1 MSGAA
6 KQPPVQHQVPDF
18 IRVQARVLA
27 RSASRVK
34 GLRVYSLAIASA
46 VGYRLGLLRI
56 VGFTLSVASLF
67 GFGYPTKS
75 LIGAIT
81 SGRSR

>member
-1 MSGAA
+1 MS
-6 KQPPVQHQVPDF
+6 
-18 IRVQARVLA
+18 
-27 RSASRVK
+27 
-34 GLRVYSLAIASA
+34 VYSLVMASA
-46 VGYRLGLLRI
+46 VGYRFGLLRI
-56 VGFTLSVASLF
+56 AGATLSVASLF

>member
-1 MSGAA
+1 MPA
-6 KQPPVQHQVPDF
+6 KQATQVPDL
-18 IRVQARVLA
+18 IRVQARVRA
-27 RSASRVK
+27 RSASRAR
-34 GLRVYSLAIASA
+34 GLRVSSLAIASA

-56 VGFTLSVASLF
+56 AGLTLSVASLF

-81 SGRSR
+81 SGCSK